1 MIDPSILHAGA
12 QPAQHSW
19 PELPGSSL
27 TGSDSCQASL
37 DSLIGCHL
45 EGRSLSPWKKSC
57 REKGNLVVSAFERY
71 EGWWVGVGRSR
82 GTTEQLAAMCGT
94 QLLYAVSL
102 LCRFA
107 ENVNVLHLVTFT
119 GWLGSFKDFGF
130 QAATFKHLCW
140 EPFITSL
147 IPGRPLSAHY
157 IPIPASISCHN
168 SHIYKRWL
176 PQGMALRHLS
186 GTGITA
192 HVSQRISML
201 FPSERTYFN
210 DAVWISKY

>member
-1 MIDPSILHAGA
+1 MLSLHLKDMRGGGLVWAGLGG
-12 QPAQHSW
+12 QQNSW
-19 PELPGSSL
+19 QQCVG
-27 TGSDSCQASL
+27 
-37 DSLIGCHL
+37 
-45 EGRSLSPWKKSC
+45 LSYC
-57 REKGNLVVSAFERY
+57 
-71 EGWWVGVGRSR
+71 
-82 GTTEQLAAMCGT
+82 T
-94 QLLYAVSL
+94 
-102 LCRFA
+102 LCLCCVTWL

-157 IPIPASISCHN
+157 SPTPASISCHN
-168 SHIYKRWL
+168 SHIYQRWL

-186 GTGITA
+186 GTDIA
-192 HVSQRISML
+192 ACVSQRISML
-201 FPSERTYFN
+201 FPSARTYLN